1 MAPKSALLR
10 LVLDASCT
18 RSGRRTAV
26 FDSAQRLPGRG
37 AYLCRDGVAAVP
49 AAACLAH
56 AIRRGGLSRAFRAP
70 VSIAPEFVESS
81 L

>member
-10 LVLDASCT
+10 LALQTSTPSA
-18 RSGRRTAV
+18 RRTVV

-37 AYLCRDGVAAVP
+37 AYLCRDGAAPVP
-49 AAACLAH
+49 AAACLAQ
-56 AIRRGGLSRAFRAP
+56 AVRRGGLSRAFRAA
-70 VSIAPEFVESS
+70 VSIDPEFVEST